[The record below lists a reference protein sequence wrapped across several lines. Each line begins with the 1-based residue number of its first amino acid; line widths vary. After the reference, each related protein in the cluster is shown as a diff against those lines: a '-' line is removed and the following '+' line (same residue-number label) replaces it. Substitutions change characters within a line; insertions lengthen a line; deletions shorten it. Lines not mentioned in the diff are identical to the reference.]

1 MNESAINL
9 SPIFYSFVVVMRHCH
24 SHLSCSLVVL
34 SFCHTHTHTHTHTLF
49 NVRYIYIKLK
59 LYNYIKKTVGE
70 NPTGKISILIN
81 LLGSF
86 AKAWNYEGE
95 ELLRGQTNI
104 GYTIIRP
111 GIMKEKIDER
121 KKKEDD
127 PVEPRYLE
135 LMDDGGNELKV
146 SAVEYNE
153 IGELITELIV
163 LENNENKLNN
173 RRVTLA
179 AMNVEG
185 IPKEDGRK
193 TLKERVLALRNDR

>member
-1 MNESAINL
+1 
-9 SPIFYSFVVVMRHCH
+9 
-24 SHLSCSLVVL
+24 
-34 SFCHTHTHTHTHTLF
+34 
-49 NVRYIYIKLK
+49 
-59 LYNYIKKTVGE
+59 
-70 NPTGKISILIN
+70 
-81 LLGSF
+81 
-86 AKAWNYEGE
+86 
-95 ELLRGQTNI
+95 
-104 GYTIIRP
+104 
-111 GIMKEKIDER
+111 MKEKIDE
-121 KKKEDD
+121 KKKKKKDDD

-163 LENNENKLNN
+163 LENNEKKLNN